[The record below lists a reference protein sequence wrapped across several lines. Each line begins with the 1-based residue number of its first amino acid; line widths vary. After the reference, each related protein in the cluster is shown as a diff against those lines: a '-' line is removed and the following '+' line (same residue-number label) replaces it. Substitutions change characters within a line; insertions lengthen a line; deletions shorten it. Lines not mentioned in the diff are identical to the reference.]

1 MNLNIVNID
10 LLSVFLVLVKDWKV
24 KLKFVRHVYD

>member
-10 LLSVFLVLVKDWKV
+10 LLSVLVLVKDWKV